1 MIKKIKNRELEK
13 IGRKITP
20 ILKKHRVTKAGIF
33 GSFARGEQKKKSDV
47 DVLVKIKGSM
57 GLFEFV
63 ELKLKL
69 EEILGRKVDLVEY
82 SVIKP
87 RIKKQILSE
96 EIRII

>member
-47 DVLVKIKGSM
+47 DVLVKIKGRM

-69 EEILGRKVDLVEY
+69 EEIIGRKVDLVEY

-87 RIKKQILSE
+87 RIKK
-96 EIRII
+96 